1 MLLVAIQHSNGNSQN
16 DLPKITNRLG
26 WRCCR
31 QLCMSDSQREESL
44 ALALELTG
52 SSNSKKKILC
62 QLIKFAEVDQVV
74 PALVDTASTL

>member
-1 MLLVAIQHSNGNSQN
+1 MALLQTIMHV
-16 DLPKITNRLG
+16 
-26 WRCCR
+26 R
-31 QLCMSDSQREESL
+31 QSEREESL